1 MRSECFFATPQM
13 FCSNIPQQPSKVWC
27 LQRHWC
33 AEKCHTA
40 DAAFQCTVCLWK
52 LQIASLLDSS
62 IILGSCIFFSFS
74 LSFPLL
80 PFATLQSDSHA
91 WIRFLKFPLPN
102 IKEALQIDFC
112 LLCDTCHH
120 RKRNYSESF
129 SKWQHMRP
137 SAESYVQKKIISEN
151 KLQIPVLLF
160 RMMWRTVKY
169 IARHQQVLQFCS
181 TFH

>member
-112 LLCDTCHH
+112 LCATLVPIENGIIQRAFQNDNTCG
-120 RKRNYSESF
+120 
-129 SKWQHMRP
+129 
-137 SAESYVQKKIISEN
+137 
-151 KLQIPVLLF
+151 
-160 RMMWRTVKY
+160 
-169 IARHQQVLQFCS
+169 QVLNRMYKRK
-181 TFH
+181 